1 MTHITENDI
10 ERILKTK
17 NADLG
22 LFVLAMHSLM
32 ERALKEKYNSDE
44 DFAPLI
50 KDYIRDYKLTY
61 GKPIYPGAENY
72 KLPKD
77 KYIIHQNLKK
87 LYTNHFLSNAVR
99 HRFAE
104 IYDEDAKS
112 TVVCFLAFA
121 EAEEWTHL
129 ETIKKLEDEL
139 TNWKNHEKYQSEK
152 LKEAIEEIN
161 KLKSEN
167 DNLAQ
172 KANEL
177 SDLQNQLSIITA
189 KENVLRQELAETE
202 ARLSKKDEKLNTV
215 RQNANEQYMKF
226 KKEREEILEKIKDY
240 EDTKKYMEYLERVSF
255 YTRTRHDYEQSIITL
270 SREQQDVLNQINMNR
285 DYLVKGAAG
294 TGKSLVLIKT
304 LEKAV
309 NELKGELGFKENK
322 NSYRLLTYVKS
333 LVKYNQYVIKLLNA
347 EVPEGAITT
356 AYSFVYSLM
365 KKFFSEKSFC
375 YDFKSVPAG
384 VFEDGDFTGKVVF
397 TEAQSF
403 IWENC
408 ISKEQYVDEVCD
420 REGMKFPLKKGDRIK
435 MWKALEKAEA
445 NLENQKVWPSNFA
458 AKKIAER
465 LLEGGPEIEEIM
477 AEYSFVD
484 EAQDLP
490 PAILAVIKNST
501 KRAVFL
507 AGDSDQSIYRKGF
520 NWNRSGIDIRGRTKI
535 LKTNFRNTVQIHEY
549 AENYRANFKHKD
561 KTTMPDAFRP
571 GPPVEHI
578 VGKNTDDVMNQM
590 VEQIKL
596 LMNALNYE
604 EENICIIA
612 NTTPKL
618 EKLKSLLDKRLGVE
632 SNIINDDFD
641 FETTCGIRLC
651 TMQSCKGLDFP
662 VVLFLADHRI
672 HGVEKDSVY
681 DEETFMN
688 QQFNMVYV
696 ALTRAMEMLYVY
708 TIASSEFEP
717 FSKLG

>member
-1 MTHITENDI
+1 MTHISENDI

-32 ERALKEKYNSDE
+32 ERALKEIYHSDE
-44 DFAPLI
+44 DFGPLI
-50 KDYIRDYKLTY
+50 KKYKWDYELTY
-61 GKPIYPGAENY
+61 GTPIYPGASKYNF
-72 KLPKD
+72 PKD
-77 KYIIHQNLKK
+77 KNDIYQKIRNL
-87 LYTNHFLSNAVR
+87 YSNHFLSNDVR

-104 IYDEDAKS
+104 IYDEDAKA

-121 EAEEWTHL
+121 EAEGWTNL
-129 ETIKKLEDEL
+129 KIIKKLEAEL
-139 TNWKNHEKYQSEK
+139 DNWKNHENYQSEE
-152 LKEAIEEIN
+152 LKKAIEEIN

-167 DNLAQ
+167 ENLAQ

-177 SDLQNQLSIITA
+177 GDLQNQLSIITA

-202 ARLSKKDEKLNTV
+202 ARLSKKDEKLDKV
-215 RQNANEQYMKF
+215 RQNANEQYLKF

-240 EDTKKYMEYLERVSF
+240 DDTKRYMEYLERVSF

-309 NELKGELGFKENK
+309 NELKGELGFEENK

-365 KKFFSEKSFC
+365 KKFFPDKSFC
-375 YDFKSVPAG
+375 YSFKDVPAG
-384 VFEDGDFTGKVVF
+384 VFENGEFTGEEVF

-403 IWENC
+403 IWANC

-420 REGMKFPLKKGDRIK
+420 REGMKFPLKKADRIK
-435 MWKALEKAEA
+435 MWNALEKAEA

-465 LLEGGPEIEEIM
+465 LLEGGNEVEEIM

-571 GPPVEHI
+571 GPPVEHN
-578 VGKNTDDVMNQM
+578 VGKNTDDVINQM

-612 NTTPKL
+612 NTNPKL
-618 EKLKSLLDKRLGVE
+618 EKMKTLLDKKLGVE
-632 SNIINDDFD
+632 ANIINDDFD
-641 FETTCGIRLC
+641 FEKTGGIRLC

-672 HGVEKDSVY
+672 HGAEQGSVY
-681 DEETFMN
+681 DEATFMD

-696 ALTRAMEMLYVY
+696 ALTRAMEMLFVY
-708 TIASSEFEP
+708 TVNGSEFEA
-717 FSKLG
+717 FKKLG